1 MPTEVV
7 MPKLGLNMS
16 EGMIVE
22 WLKQEGDP
30 VKQGDLLFV
39 VETDKITTEAEAQV
53 EGILVKILVANGETV
68 PVSAAVAIIAAVGE
82 VLPGDDEMAPPPEG
96 QPALAPQGVKPAFK
110 PTQSAPRGKIL
121 ASPAAKRLA
130 WDHGLDLSCIPGTG
144 RFESVLRVD
153 VEQFLSRQRPAPSP
167 KILASPLAKR
177 VAEELDVD
185 LSTVVGTGKNGRIT
199 REDVERAPAK
209 QKRSEIAGAGSQTIP
224 IAGVRAMIAE
234 RLLLSSQQ
242 SAQVTLHTEVEATN
256 LVNLRQ
262 AYKRVA
268 SSAGVNVPGYN
279 ALLIT
284 VVAQALA
291 KYPRMNARQE
301 DDAIQLLEEVNVG
314 LAVDTERGLMV
325 VVVRD
330 ADRKTA
336 PAIES
341 ELTVLVERAHQGTST
356 LGDLTGGTF
365 TITNLGVFGIDRF
378 TPIINPP
385 EIGILGV
392 GRINEKPVMVDGQVR
407 GRPMITLSL
416 TFDHRLIDGAPAA
429 RFLQHIAQLIETV

>member
-16 EGMIVE
+16 EGMVVE

-30 VKQGDLLFV
+30 VKKGDLLFI

-53 EGILVKILVANGETV
+53 EGILVKVLVANGETV

-82 VLPGDDEMAPPPEG
+82 ALPGDDEMAPPPEG

-153 VEQFLSRQRPAPSP
+153 VEQFLSRQPAPSP
-167 KILASPLAKR
+167 KIMASPLAKR

-185 LSTVVGTGKNGRIT
+185 LSTVVGTGINGRIT
-199 REDVERAPAK
+199 REDVEHAPAK
-209 QKRSEIAGAGSQTIP
+209 QKRSEIAGAGRQTIP
-224 IAGVRAMIAE
+224 IAGVRAMIAD

-242 SAQVTLHTEVEATN
+242 SAQVTLHTEVDATN
-256 LVNLRQ
+256 LVKLRQ

-314 LAVDTERGLMV
+314 LAVDTDRGLMV

-341 ELTVLVERAHQGTST
+341 ELTVLVGRAHQGTST

-365 TITNLGVFGIDRF
+365 TITNLGIFGIDRF

-429 RFLQHIAQLIETV
+429 KFLQVITQLIEMV

>member
-1 MPTEVV
+1 
-7 MPKLGLNMS
+7 
-16 EGMIVE
+16 
-22 WLKQEGDP
+22 
-30 VKQGDLLFV
+30 
-39 VETDKITTEAEAQV
+39 
-53 EGILVKILVANGETV
+53 
-68 PVSAAVAIIAAVGE
+68 
-82 VLPGDDEMAPPPEG
+82 
-96 QPALAPQGVKPAFK
+96 
-110 PTQSAPRGKIL
+110 
-121 ASPAAKRLA
+121 
-130 WDHGLDLSCIPGTG
+130 
-144 RFESVLRVD
+144 
-153 VEQFLSRQRPAPSP
+153 
-167 KILASPLAKR
+167 
-177 VAEELDVD
+177 
-185 LSTVVGTGKNGRIT
+185 
-199 REDVERAPAK
+199 
-209 QKRSEIAGAGSQTIP
+209 
-224 IAGVRAMIAE
+224 MIAD

-242 SAQVTLHTEVEATN
+242 SAQVTLHTEVDATN
-256 LVNLRQ
+256 LVKLRQ

-279 ALLIT
+279 AILIT

-314 LAVDTERGLMV
+314 LAVDTDRGLMV

-365 TITNLGVFGIDRF
+365 TITNLGIFGIDRF

-429 RFLQHIAQLIETV
+429 KFLQVITQLIEMV